1 MMSERI
7 YLNNDWKFA
16 EKFEASM
23 TEAAYDDS
31 TMQNV
36 RLPHTCK
43 ETPLHYFDEHCYQMI
58 SGYRRVIEA
67 EKAWEGKKIL
77 LTIDGAAHDSEVFL
91 NGEKVGEHHCGYT
104 AFTMDISGVLRYG
117 EKNILVVKVD
127 SREDLNIPPF
137 GYVIDYMTY
146 GGIYPG
152 CLSGY

>member
-16 EKFEASM
+16 EQFEASM

-58 SGYRRVIEA
+58 SGYRRVHRGRESV
-67 EKAWEGKKIL
+67 GRKKII
-77 LTIDGAAHDSEVFL
+77 TD
-91 NGEKVGEHHCGYT
+91 NRWC
-104 AFTMDISGVLRYG
+104 R
-117 EKNILVVKVD
+117 
-127 SREDLNIPPF
+127 P
-137 GYVIDYMTY
+137 
-146 GGIYPG
+146 
-152 CLSGY
+152 

>member
-16 EKFEASM
+16 EQFEASM
-23 TEAAYDDS
+23 TEAAYNDR

-67 EKAWEGKKIL
+67 EKEWEGKKIL
-77 LTIDGAAHDSEVFL
+77 PVSYTHLRAHETDSYLVCRL
-91 NGEKVGEHHCGYT
+91 LLEKKK
-104 AFTMDISGVLRYG
+104 R
-117 EKNILVVKVD
+117 
-127 SREDLNIPPF
+127 
-137 GYVIDYMTY
+137 
-146 GGIYPG
+146 
-152 CLSGY
+152 

>member
-16 EKFEASM
+16 EQFEASM

-67 EKAWEGKKIL
+67 EKAWENITVDTQLLRWISAEHSAMEKKI
-77 LTIDGAAHDSEVFL
+77 S
-91 NGEKVGEHHCGYT
+91 
-104 AFTMDISGVLRYG
+104 
-117 EKNILVVKVD
+117 
-127 SREDLNIPPF
+127 
-137 GYVIDYMTY
+137 
-146 GGIYPG
+146 
-152 CLSGY
+152 LS

>member
-16 EKFEASM
+16 EQFEASM

-58 SGYRRVIEA
+58 SGYRRHRGRESV
-67 EKAWEGKKIL
+67 GRKK
-77 LTIDGAAHDSEVFL
+77 
-91 NGEKVGEHHCGYT
+91 
-104 AFTMDISGVLRYG
+104 DITDNRWC
-117 EKNILVVKVD
+117 
-127 SREDLNIPPF
+127 RP
-137 GYVIDYMTY
+137 
-146 GGIYPG
+146 
-152 CLSGY
+152 

>member
-7 YLNNDWKFA
+7 YLNDDWKFA
-16 EKFEASM
+16 EQFEASM

-91 NGEKVGEHHCGYT
+91 MGRKWENITVDTQLLRWISAEYSAMEKK
-104 AFTMDISGVLRYG
+104 IS
-117 EKNILVVKVD
+117 
-127 SREDLNIPPF
+127 
-137 GYVIDYMTY
+137 
-146 GGIYPG
+146 
-152 CLSGY
+152 LS